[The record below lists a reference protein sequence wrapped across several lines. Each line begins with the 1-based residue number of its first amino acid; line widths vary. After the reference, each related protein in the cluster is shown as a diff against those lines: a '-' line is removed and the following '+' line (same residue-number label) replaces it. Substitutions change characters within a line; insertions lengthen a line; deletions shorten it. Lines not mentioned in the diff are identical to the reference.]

1 MAEAA
6 RQLIESIKDL
16 SVKERAEM
24 AQMLINSLEDEA
36 ETGVDEAWM
45 SEAQARLEQVR
56 SGEVAPVTWDS
67 IKKDLK
73 KPHA

>member
-1 MAEAA
+1 MAETA

-16 SVKERAEM
+16 SAKERAEM
-24 AQMLINSLEDEA
+24 AQLLINSLEDEA

-45 SEAQARLEQVR
+45 VEAQIRLEQVR
-56 SGEVAPVTWDS
+56 SGEVTPVTWDS